1 MKNVL
6 YAVFTA
12 LLWLVAYVLP
22 ILGLAG
28 LVGIPIAHIWVDF
41 SWWWML
47 VPVAA
52 GLVWGAAVI
61 LIMDTIGG

>member
-6 YAVFTA
+6 YAVFTS
-12 LLWLVAYVLP
+12 LLWLNAYVLP

-52 GLVWGAAVI
+52 GLVWCATVI
-61 LIMDTIGG
+61 FIMDTIGG